1 MADRRGP
8 RRLIVADIGDAEVRV
23 IVAERK
29 AGETFF
35 SLPSII
41 PHHGASTVFE
51 NPDFLSAVEKLI
63 GATPYI
69 SVVVGGSDTM
79 IRLMVLPGAPGTPA
93 HVSHRVRQTLGVSDD
108 YDVVH
113 QVLDQ
118 TSDQHTVLTAAM
130 PKAMVDDLDDALT
143 KRGFTPV
150 SLIHTGT
157 ALANLSL
164 LGGETF
170 DRDGNTAILHTD
182 IMSSTLSVRVN
193 KQNVLIRQLKQGL
206 RPVFTSITESYGLDE
221 EMAVKLFNS
230 GSFDI
235 SNQTVAAM
243 SSWFHQIEMSLDFVA
258 RRMGGRVEKLF
269 LSGSSLGLNVLRE
282 NFSSALGCPV
292 DIIPPLPHLSCPSL
306 PGRLAE
312 GQNPVTPYLIA
323 ASEGARIMRL
333 SGGDK

>member
-1 MADRRGP
+1 MADRHGP
-8 RRLIVADIGDAEVRV
+8 RRLIVADIGDTEVRI

-29 AGETFF
+29 AGQTVF
-35 SLPSII
+35 SCPTII
-41 PHHGASTVFE
+41 PHHDTLAVYE
-51 NPDFLSAVEKLI
+51 NPDVLSVVEKLS

-69 SVVVGGSDTM
+69 SVVIGGGATM
-79 IRLMVLPGAPGTPA
+79 IRLMVLPGVPGTPA
-93 HVSHRVRQTLGVSDD
+93 HVAQRVRQTLGVNDE
-108 YDVVH
+108 YDVVY
-113 QVLDQ
+113 QILDQ
-118 TSDQHTVLTAAM
+118 TNEQHTVLTAAV
-130 PKAMVDDLDDALT
+130 PKALVDDLDDALT
-143 KRGFTPV
+143 KRGLSPV
-150 SLIHTGT
+150 SLVHTGT

-164 LGGETF
+164 LGQETF

-182 IMSSTLSVRVN
+182 IESSTLSVRVN

-206 RPVFTSITESYGLDE
+206 RPVFTSISESYGLDE
-221 EMAVKLFNS
+221 EMAVKLFDS

-235 SNQTVAAM
+235 SKQTVTTM

-282 NFSSALGCPV
+282 NFANALECPV
-292 DIIPPLPHLSCPSL
+292 DIVPPLPHLSCPSL

-323 ASEGARIMRL
+323 ASEGARIMRIA
-333 SGGDK
+333 GGDK